1 MKSLYLPIL
10 SIFLFGCATT
20 ASTYKSGIKFEGE
33 NVKDILSF
41 LVKVL
46 DFSQFELRS
55 KVIEVDYL
63 GNVVS
68 IEHRGKK

>member
-1 MKSLYLPIL
+1 MIEVNITLSRDKPEGEINTRKS
-10 SIFLFGCATT
+10 
-20 ASTYKSGIKFEGE
+20 FEGE

>member
-1 MKSLYLPIL
+1 MIEVNITLSRDSPEGEINTRKS
-10 SIFLFGCATT
+10 
-20 ASTYKSGIKFEGE
+20 FEGE

-55 KVIEVDYL
+55 KVIEVDYH

>member
-1 MKSLYLPIL
+1 MIEVNITLSRDKPEEEINTRKS
-10 SIFLFGCATT
+10 
-20 ASTYKSGIKFEGE
+20 FEGE

-46 DFSQFELRS
+46 DFSEFNVRS
-55 KVIEVDYL
+55 KVIEIDYL

-68 IEHRGKK
+68 IEHRGKN

>member
-1 MKSLYLPIL
+1 MIEVNITLSRDSPEGEINTRKS
-10 SIFLFGCATT
+10 
-20 ASTYKSGIKFEGE
+20 FEGE

-68 IEHRGKK
+68 IVHRGKN

>member
-1 MKSLYLPIL
+1 MIEVNITLSRDSPEGEINTRKS
-10 SIFLFGCATT
+10 
-20 ASTYKSGIKFEGE
+20 FEGE

>member
-1 MKSLYLPIL
+1 MIEVNITLSRDSPEGEINTRKS
-10 SIFLFGCATT
+10 
-20 ASTYKSGIKFEGE
+20 FEGE

-68 IEHRGKK
+68 IEHRGKN

>member
-1 MKSLYLPIL
+1 MIEVNITLSRDSPEGEINTRKS
-10 SIFLFGCATT
+10 
-20 ASTYKSGIKFEGE
+20 FEGE

-46 DFSQFELRS
+46 DFSQFDLRS

-68 IEHRGKK
+68 IVHRGKN